1 MAIWKFDM
9 IGLNLIW
16 LNTFVS
22 TIVHMEVQD
31 TSHDWGA
38 QIAQ

>member
-1 MAIWKFDM
+1 MAIWKIDM
-9 IGLNLIW
+9 VSLDLIW

-22 TIVHMEVQD
+22 IILHTEVQD

-38 QIAQ
+38 QIAR